1 MIVYSII
8 SFLASL
14 IYLHIGLYA
23 YGLNSKCKV
32 NRVFLLLCVSIAL
45 WSFAYAF
52 AYLASDVYS
61 FSFWNK
67 VSAFGWCTFSAI
79 ALDLVLN
86 ITKNKYVQN
95 KIVTIIIYIP
105 AFIFLYMVIF
115 LFSPDIK
122 TTYLVEQLFYKGNF
136 WYNFGYLL
144 CSILIIYR
152 WGRLSEQK
160 IVKRQARIIV
170 ITSSIPFVLNLITQD
185 FLGAL
190 GFKQI
195 PLMGQIYMMISI
207 LGVYYIITKYGFMQI
222 PNSILAEEMLTEVMD
237 LTFLLDPEGNII
249 KISKHTFELLGYS
262 LEELINRPITY
273 VLKDKVVH
281 EMHVNRN
288 WGKDVSRFQELQCAN
303 KKGEL
308 IPVSISCTPIV
319 DESSERLLGILI
331 VGQDIRLL
339 KQLNNEIRGHQE
351 TAKKLENSEE
361 IFKLMVEIMPLGL
374 VLTRKV
380 DEKVIYINENTEK
393 MFGVRLKD
401 VVGRPSA
408 SYYFDT
414 KDREEIFYK
423 VKEMGFIKD
432 KETLLKKANGEHFWC
447 NISAV
452 SAKYKGEEVLLNCI
466 NDINEKKLMQQSI
479 AKSQELFNKLIM
491 SLPDPVVITD
501 LEGRITYAND
511 AAPKVG
517 GYEKSDEIVG
527 KNIFSMIHKSD
538 IEKAK
543 GKFIDMLL
551 GTQEPVEYTMVKKDG
566 TSYRTEVNADILRN
580 EKNEPYGMIFV
591 GRDITKRK
599 EVEDKLRKAKEEIE
613 IMNSELS
620 ERNSQLIKANLEL
633 QDISKRDSLT
643 NLYNHQYINERLE
656 DEISK
661 AKFFNHGLWVMM
673 IDIDFFKR
681 VNDTYGHQVGDWVI
695 VTLCR
700 IIDKCTRE
708 KDLLGRYGGEE
719 FVVVLPDLNKEDALA
734 ISESIRKKVE
744 DYIFDIETL
753 RITVSIGLTE
763 YINDDDS
770 KAVIK
775 RADMLLYEAKKNGR
789 NRVEYIHN

>member
-14 IYLHIGLYA
+14 VYMHIGLYA
-23 YGLNSKCKV
+23 YGLNSKSKV
-32 NRVFLLLCVSIAL
+32 NRVFLLLCVSMSV

-52 AYLASDVYS
+52 AYIARDVYS

-79 ALDLVLN
+79 VLDLVLN
-86 ITKNKYVQN
+86 LTKNRNVQN
-95 KIVTIIIYIP
+95 KIVTLIIYLP
-105 AFIFLYMVIF
+105 AFIFLYMAIF

-122 TTYLVEQLFYKGNF
+122 THYLIEKFFYKGNF
-136 WYNFGYLL
+136 LYNFGYLL

-152 WGRLSEQK
+152 WGRLSERK

-170 ITSSIPFVLNLITQD
+170 ITSSIPFILNLITQD
-185 FLGAL
+185 FFSVL

-195 PLMGQIYMMISI
+195 PLMGQIYMMITI
-207 LGVYYIITKYGFMQI
+207 LGVYYIITKYGFMQV

-237 LTFLLDPEGNII
+237 LTFLLDSEGKII
-249 KISKHTFELLGYS
+249 KISKHTLELLGYS
-262 LEELINRPITY
+262 LEALINRPITY
-273 VLKDKVVH
+273 VLKDKAIH
-281 EMHVNRN
+281 DMYANRN
-288 WGKDVSRFQELQCAN
+288 WGTGVSRFQELQCVD
-303 KKGEL
+303 KRGEL
-308 IPVSISCTPIV
+308 IPISISCTPIL
-319 DESSERLLGILI
+319 DQSTEMLLGILI

-339 KQLNNEIRGHQE
+339 KELNNEIRGHQE

-361 IFKLMVEIMPLGL
+361 IFKLMVEIMPLAL
-374 VLTRKV
+374 VLTRKA

-393 MFGVRLKD
+393 MFGIKLKN
-401 VVGRPSA
+401 VVGKSTA
-408 SYYFDT
+408 AYYFYP

-423 VKEMGFIKD
+423 VKEIGYIKD
-432 KETLLKKANGEHFWC
+432 KETLLKKRNNEYFWC

-452 SAKYKGEEVLLNCI
+452 SAKYKEEDVLLTCI

-501 LEGRITYAND
+501 LEGKITYAND
-511 AAPKVG
+511 VAPKVG
-517 GYEKSDEIVG
+517 GYDNADEIVG
-527 KNIFSMIHKSD
+527 KNIFSMIHKND

-551 GTQEPVEYTMVKKDG
+551 GAQGPVEYTMVKKDG
-566 TSYRTEVNADILRN
+566 SLYKTEVNADILRN
-580 EKNEPYGMIFV
+580 EKSVPYGMIFV
-591 GRDITKRK
+591 ARDITKRK

-620 ERNSQLIKANLEL
+620 ERNSQLIKINLEL
-633 QDISKRDSLT
+633 QDTSKRDSLT

-656 DEISK
+656 DEINK

-673 IDIDFFKR
+673 IDIDFFKK

-700 IIDKCTRE
+700 IIDKCIRE
-708 KDLLGRYGGEE
+708 KDLVGRYGGEE
-719 FVVVLPDLNKEDALA
+719 FVIVLPDINKEDAFS
-734 ISESIRKKVE
+734 ISECIRKNVE
-744 DYIFDIETL
+744 DYIFDIENL
-753 RITVSIGLTE
+753 RVTVSIGLTE
-763 YINDDDS
+763 YKEDDDS

-775 RADMLLYEAKKNGR
+775 RADLLLYEAKKNGR
-789 NRVEYIHN
+789 NKVEYINN

>member
-14 IYLHIGLYA
+14 IYVHVGLYV
-23 YGLNSKCKV
+23 YRLNSKSKV
-32 NRVFLLLCVSIAL
+32 NRIFLLLCISMGL

-52 AYLASDVYS
+52 AYISVDVYS

-79 ALDLVLN
+79 ILDLVLH
-86 ITKNKYVQN
+86 ITKNRRVKN
-95 KIVTIIIYIP
+95 KIVTITIYLP
-105 AFIFLYMVIF
+105 AFIFLYMAIF
-115 LFSPDIK
+115 LFSPDVETNYI
-122 TTYLVEQLFYKGNF
+122 VEQFFYKGNF
-136 WYNFGYLL
+136 LYNFGYLL
-144 CSILIIYR
+144 CSILIIHR

-160 IVKRQARIIV
+160 IVKKQARIIV

-185 FLGAL
+185 FFSLL
-190 GFKQI
+190 GFKLV
-195 PLMGQIYMMISI
+195 PLMGQIYMMITI
-207 LGVYYIITKYGFMQI
+207 LGVYYIITKYGFMQV

-237 LTFLLDPEGNII
+237 LTFLLDAEGKII

-262 LEELINRPITY
+262 LEELINHPITY
-273 VLKDKVVH
+273 VLKDKVIH
-281 EMHVNRN
+281 DMYVNRN
-288 WGKDVSRFQELQCAN
+288 WGADVSKFQELQCAD
-303 KKGEL
+303 KRGEL
-308 IPVSISCTPIV
+308 IPISISCTPIL
-319 DESSERLLGILI
+319 DPSTERLLGILI

-361 IFKLMVEIMPLGL
+361 IFKLMVETMPLAL
-374 VLTRKV
+374 VLTRKA

-393 MFGVRLKD
+393 MFGITQKD
-401 VVGRPSA
+401 VVGKTTA
-408 SYYFDT
+408 EYYVSS
-414 KDREEIFYK
+414 KDREEVFNNI
-423 VKEMGFIKD
+423 KEVGYIKD
-432 KETLLKKANGEHFWC
+432 KETLLKKRNNECFWC

-452 SAKYKGEEVLLNCI
+452 AAKYKGEDVLLNCI

-501 LEGRITYAND
+501 LEGKITYAND
-511 AAPKVG
+511 VAPKVC
-517 GYEKSDEIVG
+517 GYDKSDEIVG

-551 GTQEPVEYTMVKKDG
+551 GAQGPVEYTMVKKDG
-566 TSYRTEVNADILRN
+566 SPYKAEVNADILRN
-580 EKNEPYGMIFV
+580 EKAEPYGMIFV
-591 GRDITKRK
+591 ARDITKRK
-599 EVEDKLRKAKEEIE
+599 EVEDKLRRAKEEIE

-620 ERNSQLIKANLEL
+620 ERNSQLIKINLEL
-633 QDISKRDSLT
+633 QDSSKRDSLT

-656 DEISK
+656 DEINK

-673 IDIDFFKR
+673 IDIDLFKR

-708 KDLLGRYGGEE
+708 KDLVGRYGGEE
-719 FVVVLPDLNKEDALA
+719 FVVVLPDINKEEAVFVA
-734 ISESIRKKVE
+734 ECIRKNVE
-744 DYIFDIETL
+744 GYIFDIEAL

-763 YINDDDS
+763 YQGESDDS

-775 RADMLLYEAKKNGR
+775 RADMLLYEAKNNGR
-789 NRVEYIHN
+789 NRVES